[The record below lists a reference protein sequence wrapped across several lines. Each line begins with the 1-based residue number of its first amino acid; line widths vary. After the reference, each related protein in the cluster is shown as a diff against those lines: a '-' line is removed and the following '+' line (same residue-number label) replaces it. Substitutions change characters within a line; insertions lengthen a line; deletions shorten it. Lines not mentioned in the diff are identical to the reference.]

1 MKNIVI
7 GCTGGAYDALHGIL
21 AIRKVCNEEKN
32 SAKNESNIFHRI
44 CQCILL
50 NGGLFA
56 VFFHLL
62 IIYFFH
68 SNNSFIQK
76 VSILVFNHLILKWLY
91 FFIQFIFGSQQGIV
105 SSTWFWLE
113 PTLSFTFSMFWVLPL
128 FFISRIV
135 NALWFQVL

>member
-1 MKNIVI
+1 MMDQIKNIVI
-7 GCTGGAYDALHGIL
+7 GCTGGAYDALYGIL
-21 AIRKVCNEEKN
+21 AIRKVCKEEKN
-32 SAKNESNIFHRI
+32 SQKNESKNSHRNESNIFNRI

-56 VFFHLL
+56 
-62 IIYFFH
+62 
-68 SNNSFIQK
+68 